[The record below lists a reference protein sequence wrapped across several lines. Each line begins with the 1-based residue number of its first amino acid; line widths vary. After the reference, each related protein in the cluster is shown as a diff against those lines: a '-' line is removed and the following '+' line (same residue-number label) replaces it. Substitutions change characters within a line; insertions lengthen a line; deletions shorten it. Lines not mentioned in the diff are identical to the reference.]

1 MLVSKEDGESIKEE
15 GGGGDG
21 EESNDPKK
29 TNNKKKKNKKKKKE
43 GDASEEKEEG
53 GGVNA
58 VDLDVEEGKVT
69 VTGSIGD
76 PAILIMKLRK
86 AKKIAVL
93 LAVSEKGVEA
103 PDEDED
109 EDEDEGDEENIP
121 ATQPV
126 DMHECSRCE

>member
-1 MLVSKEDGESIKEE
+1 
-15 GGGGDG
+15 
-21 EESNDPKK
+21 
-29 TNNKKKKNKKKKKE
+29 
-43 GDASEEKEEG
+43 
-53 GGVNA
+53 VNA

-76 PAILIMKLRK
+76 PATLIMKLRK

-109 EDEDEGDEENIP
+109 EGDVQSTVDLRENIP